1 MTFYINRQ
9 AGRYHET
16 IDEFENCAEAYKMKD
31 EYQTSEHGRTYYYVS
46 KVPRKNWVKEND

>member
-16 IDEFENCAEAYKMKD
+16 VDEFENCAEAYKMKD
-31 EYQTSEHGRTYYYVS
+31 EYQIGEHGRTYYYVS
-46 KVPRKNWVKEND
+46 KVPRPNWKD